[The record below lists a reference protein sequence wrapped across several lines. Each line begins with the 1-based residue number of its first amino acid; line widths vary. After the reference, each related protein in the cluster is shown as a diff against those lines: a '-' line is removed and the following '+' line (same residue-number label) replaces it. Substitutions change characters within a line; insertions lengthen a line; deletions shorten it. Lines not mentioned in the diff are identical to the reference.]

1 MFTDGEI
8 AYMAKLRLG
17 RMATVH
23 PDGTV
28 QVNPVAAYHNET
40 HQTLDV
46 GGHDMAAS
54 RKFRNLAANETI
66 AIVFDDIASVEP
78 WRVRCLEIRGRGEAL
93 ADPPDSAAAMPG
105 PIIRIHPHRIISWGI
120 DPPDRSRGRRSVR

>member
-1 MFTDGEI
+1 NEI
-8 AYMAKLRLG
+8 
-17 RMATVH
+17 
-23 PDGTV
+23 
-28 QVNPVAAYHNET
+28 

-78 WRVRCLEIRGRGEAL
+78 WRVRCLEIRGRGDARPDHP
-93 ADPPDSAAAMPG
+93 DPPPPHHQLGHRSAGPEPG
-105 PIIRIHPHRIISWGI
+105 PPQRQVVGWVR
-120 DPPDRSRGRRSVR
+120 PDQALYRSLCGD